1 MQKLQTRFSER
12 YQSRRPSSGHHEKW
26 HKTGLLG
33 ASFPPT
39 GAIVAAKRVN
49 TPAVRMK
56 RSWESS
62 SPFTSENLIRPLQKC
77 RLPRKAYIAHHTAKK
92 LAWSLNG
99 ALVKKK
105 PSDESKV
112 QFTHFVHAARLSIK
126 HRRYQGELFFDRPR
140 LRSESST
147 SDFK

>member
-39 GAIVAAKRVN
+39 GAIVAAKRVK

-62 SPFTSENLIRPLQKC
+62 SSFTSENLIRPLQKC
-77 RLPRKAYIAHHTAKK
+77 QRILRLPRKAYIAHHTAEK
-92 LAWSLNG
+92 LAWFLTG
-99 ALVKKK
+99 GRVKKK

-112 QFTHFVHAARLSIK
+112 QFTHFVHAARLLN
-126 HRRYQGELFFDRPR
+126 Q
-140 LRSESST
+140 T
-147 SDFK
+147 SKMSGGTSF